1 MEPQALQGPGEVR
14 GQRSQK
20 LSGWVP
26 GPGAWEVKTV
36 QMEVQGQPG
45 GLGGGQAE
53 AAEEGFIQ
61 DLSLGL
67 GALDWQ
73 KKALAQ
79 DTAHAGRVC
88 VIPKHRAE
96 LQGHVCLQLAGKHCQ
111 WLQLDQGTARARG
124 NHTEVAKGLLD
135 TFHDVLSGWGVHW
148 NNEMDPINVFQ
159 FQSCLDLPFRSN
171 WDPISDSTVGG
182 CGSPGSL

>member
-1 MEPQALQGPGEVR
+1 MLSTDHTHLGPDCSPFASHPNCFPAGLLVVEPEALQGPGEVR

-26 GPGAWEVKTV
+26 GPGAWEAKTV

-45 GLGGGQAE
+45 SLGGGQAE

-73 KKALAQ
+73 KKALAK
-79 DTAHAGRVC
+79 DSAHTGRVC

-96 LQGHVCLQLAGKHCQ
+96 LQGHVCL
-111 WLQLDQGTARARG
+111 
-124 NHTEVAKGLLD
+124 
-135 TFHDVLSGWGVHW
+135 
-148 NNEMDPINVFQ
+148 
-159 FQSCLDLPFRSN
+159 
-171 WDPISDSTVGG
+171 
-182 CGSPGSL
+182 